1 MKNQTKQKTTDK
13 KQNSSELKS
22 GKKNLIIGLVVIVFL
37 IALYLLIKP
46 SNTNMITTNG
56 TDRNIAHSAFS
67 FTKNGELT
75 FIKKD
80 GEFITKIEI
89 EIADN
94 DAKRA
99 QGLMYRD
106 KMKFNRGMLFIFP
119 KEDYQSFWMK
129 NTTLPLD
136 MIFVNKD
143 GEIVKIHKNTT
154 PYTLE
159 SYPSGKPAQFVV
171 EVNAGFTDKFNIV
184 EGDKITWRKN

>member
-56 TDRNIAHSAFS
+56 ADRNIAHSAFS
-67 FTKNGELT
+67 FIKNGELT

-119 KEDYQSFWMK
+119 KEDIQSFWMK

-136 MIFVNKD
+136 IIFVNKNS
-143 GEIVKIHKNTT
+143 EIIKIHKNTT
-154 PYTLE
+154 PYSLE

-184 EGDKITWRKN
+184 EGDKIVWRKN